1 MFTTE
6 EINFI
11 KALLEDEQ
19 FRILI
24 KRQNIGGYEEIKRF
38 NRQIADR
45 EIYIVKLLRKINQM
59 KQ

>member
-1 MFTTE
+1 MFTAE

>member
-1 MFTTE
+1 MFTAE

-11 KALLEDEQ
+11 KAMLEDEQ

-24 KRQNIGGYEEIKRF
+24 KRQNIEGYEEVKRF